1 MKKLI
6 LIFGLM
12 PFFVN
17 AQIIND
23 WFDSTAFH
31 AGVGFEGRIRI
42 FPNAGNGKVL
52 TSNAN
57 GVATWQTPSVG
68 SGNNA
73 NNGCTLYGDSVGL
86 GGALSSETTIDAN
99 GNILFIG
106 DVVTNTGLDIEPP
119 YAGIFAENSAF
130 IEAVKIRN
138 SCDTFK
144 IDTKK
149 ASINSD
155 SSFFVSSKVINFS
168 NTDNLYAQ
176 TNTDSGFNT
185 SLFLSPKNTTWSLNE
200 DTLAAGMSNI
210 KSTDGS
216 SFFTNMY
223 VGKNELSSSP
233 GDKMRVSCSY
243 SNNNR
248 LSHVEAAYI
257 DRNFNGPSTLN
268 HISAFQSGLYM
279 AFDSENSDDLG
290 ATGFAYLIDSTYRA
304 RWLWRGQEI
313 ASVDTNGYIISS
325 NILTAS
331 ATLNFGS
338 IGPHSSETL
347 TISCT
352 GAVLGDVVSLG
363 IPNASMET
371 NASFVAWVSASN
383 TVSVKCFNFN
393 GSSFDPASGTFTVKI
408 IK

>member
-1 MKKLI
+1 MKKLSI
-6 LIFGLM
+6 LISLLITINVYSQRINGGLGLTG
-12 PFFVN
+12 P
-17 AQIIND
+17 
-23 WFDSTAFH
+23 TGPTGP
-31 AGVGFEGRIRI
+31 AG
-42 FPNAGNGKVL
+42 
-52 TSNAN
+52 S
-57 GVATWQTPSVG
+57 S
-68 SGNNA
+68 NA

-86 GGALSSETTIDAN
+86 GGSLSQETKIDAN
-99 GNILFIG
+99 GNILYIG
-106 DVVTNTGLDIEPP
+106 DVVTNTGLHIEPP
-119 YAGIFAENSAF
+119 YAGIFAESAAF
-130 IEAVKIRN
+130 LEAVNIYN
-138 SCDTFK
+138 NCDTFQ
-144 IDTKK
+144 INTKN
-149 ASINSD
+149 ASIISD
-155 SSFFVSSKVINFS
+155 TSFIVSSKVINFS
-168 NTDNLYAQ
+168 NTDNFYTQ

-210 KSTDGS
+210 KSADGTG
-216 SFFTNMY
+216 FFTNMY

-233 GDKMRVSCSY
+233 GDKMRVGCSY
-243 SNNNR
+243 SYDNR

-257 DRNFNGPSTLN
+257 NRDFNAPSTLN
-268 HISAFQSGLYM
+268 HISAYQSGLQL
-279 AFDSENSDDLG
+279 AFDSENSDDFG

-331 ATLNFGS
+331 ATLDFGS
-338 IGPHSSETL
+338 IGAHGSETL

-352 GAVLGDVVSLG
+352 GAALGDVVSLG
-363 IPNASMET
+363 IPNGSMESD
-371 NASFVAWVSASN
+371 ASFVAWVSAAD

>member
-1 MKKLI
+1 MKKLSI
-6 LIFGLM
+6 LISLLITINVYSQRINGGLGLTG
-12 PFFVN
+12 P
-17 AQIIND
+17 
-23 WFDSTAFH
+23 TGPTGP
-31 AGVGFEGRIRI
+31 AGSS
-42 FPNAGNGKVL
+42 A
-52 TSNAN
+52 S
-57 GVATWQTPSVG
+57 
-68 SGNNA
+68 A

-86 GGALSSETTIDAN
+86 GGSLSQETTIDAN
-99 GNILFIG
+99 GNILYIG
-106 DVVTNTGLDIEPP
+106 DVVTNTGLLIEPP
-119 YAGIFAENSAF
+119 YAGIFAESTAF
-130 IEAVKIRN
+130 LEAVNIN
-138 SCDTFK
+138 NNCDTFQINTKDAK
-144 IDTKK
+144 ISSDT
-149 ASINSD
+149 
-155 SSFFVSSKVINFS
+155 SFFVSSKVINFS
-168 NTDNLYAQ
+168 NTDNFYTQ

-185 SLFLSPKNTTWSLNE
+185 SLFLSPIGTTYSINQ
-200 DTLAAGMSNI
+200 DTMAAGVENNRNV
-210 KSTDGS
+210 DGTG
-216 SFFTNMY
+216 FFTNMY
-223 VGKNELSSSP
+223 VGKNDFAAYP

-257 DRNFNGPSTLN
+257 ERNFNYSSTLN
-268 HISAFQSGLYM
+268 HISAYQSGLYM

-290 ATGFAYLIDSTYRA
+290 ATGFAYSIDSTYRA

-331 ATLNFGS
+331 ATLDFGS
-338 IGPHSSETL
+338 IGAHGSETL

-363 IPNASMET
+363 IPNGSMESD
-371 NASFVAWVSASN
+371 ASFIAWVSAAD

>member
-1 MKKLI
+1 MKKLSI
-6 LIFGLM
+6 LISLLITINVYSQRINGGLGLTG
-12 PFFVN
+12 P
-17 AQIIND
+17 
-23 WFDSTAFH
+23 TGPTGP
-31 AGVGFEGRIRI
+31 AGSS
-42 FPNAGNGKVL
+42 A
-52 TSNAN
+52 S
-57 GVATWQTPSVG
+57 
-68 SGNNA
+68 A

-86 GGALSSETTIDAN
+86 GGSLSQETKIDAN
-99 GNILFIG
+99 GNILYIG
-106 DVVTNTGLDIEPP
+106 DVVTNTGLHIEPP
-119 YAGIFAENSAF
+119 YAGIFAESAAF
-130 IEAVKIRN
+130 LEAVNIYN
-138 SCDTFK
+138 NCDTFQINTKDAK
-144 IDTKK
+144 ISSDT
-149 ASINSD
+149 
-155 SSFFVSSKVINFS
+155 SFFVSSKVINFS
-168 NTDNLYAQ
+168 NTDNFYTQ

-210 KSTDGS
+210 KSADGTG
-216 SFFTNMY
+216 FFTNMY

-233 GDKMRVSCSY
+233 GDKMRVGCSY
-243 SNNNR
+243 SYDNR

-257 DRNFNGPSTLN
+257 NRDFNAPSTLN

-279 AFDSENSDDLG
+279 AFDSEDSDDFG

-325 NILTAS
+325 NILSAS

-338 IGPHSSETL
+338 IGAHGSETL

-363 IPNASMET
+363 IPNGSMESD
-371 NASFVAWVSASN
+371 ASFVAWVSAAD

>member
-1 MKKLI
+1 MKKLSI
-6 LIFGLM
+6 LISLLITINVYSQRINGGLGLTG
-12 PFFVN
+12 P
-17 AQIIND
+17 
-23 WFDSTAFH
+23 TGPTGP
-31 AGVGFEGRIRI
+31 AG
-42 FPNAGNGKVL
+42 
-52 TSNAN
+52 S
-57 GVATWQTPSVG
+57 S
-68 SGNNA
+68 NA

-86 GGALSSETTIDAN
+86 GGSLSQETTIDAN
-99 GNILFIG
+99 GNFLVIG
-106 DVVTNTGLDIEPP
+106 DTATNTGIAFEPNFLALTADSQVGLGASSIELLG
-119 YAGIFAENSAF
+119 ANNITAETKRVSITSTDSTF
-130 IEAVKIRN
+130 I
-138 SCDTFK
+138 
-144 IDTKK
+144 
-149 ASINSD
+149 
-155 SSFFVSSKVINFS
+155 SSNNINFY

-185 SLFLSPKNTTWSLNE
+185 SLFLSPIGASYSLNN
-200 DTLAAGMSNI
+200 DTMEAGVANI
-210 KSTDGS
+210 RSTDGRG
-216 SFFTNMY
+216 FFTNMY
-223 VGKNELSSSP
+223 VGKNESSAYP
-233 GDKMRVSCSY
+233 GVRMRISCSY
-243 SNNNR
+243 SYDNR
-248 LSHVEAAYI
+248 LAHVEAAYI
-257 DRNFNGPSTLN
+257 NRDFNAPSTLN

-331 ATLNFGS
+331 ATLDFGS
-338 IGPHSSETL
+338 IGAHGSETL

-363 IPNASMET
+363 IPNGSMESD
-371 NASFVAWVSASN
+371 ASFIAWVSAAD